1 MIYKLILG
9 GKLILEAQGF
19 NGYKKRK
26 NLTPRIRQN
35 FDNIG
40 LRPENFYDYLL
51 HEVSFTIGET
61 IAIPTHTSQGFQR
74 PLQVKRILKNFID
87 NNVLK
92 LRHKWKPDFS

>member
-1 MIYKLILG
+1 MIYFVYTILG

-26 NLTPRIRQN
+26 NLTRRIRQN

-61 IAIPTHTSQGFQR
+61 IAIPTHASQGFQR
-74 PLQVKRILKNFID
+74 PLQVKSKTLMHVLTKPGSKN
-87 NNVLK
+87 
-92 LRHKWKPDFS
+92 P